1 MGPHLP
7 IMPME
12 ILEQQGGWS
21 QFADASETLEGSLQL
36 TGWSRKRPVAVM
48 RRRETLAPQASAHD
62 C

>member
-1 MGPHLP
+1 
-7 IMPME
+7 MPME